1 MRLLMAVLEMVV
13 LPLELL
19 PMARLLRL
27 RRQTFAM
34 SARVIG
40 VD

>member
-1 MRLLMAVLEMVV
+1 MRLLKAGLEMVL
-13 LPLELL
+13 LPPALL
-19 PMARLLRL
+19 PMARLRL

-40 VD
+40 VV